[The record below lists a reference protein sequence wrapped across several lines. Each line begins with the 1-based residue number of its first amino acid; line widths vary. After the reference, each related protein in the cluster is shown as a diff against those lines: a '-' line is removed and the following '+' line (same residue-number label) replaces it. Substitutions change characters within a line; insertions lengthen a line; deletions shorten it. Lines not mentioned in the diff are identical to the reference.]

1 MHVRVKVH
9 ARGDAR
15 VAHNAVAVGAVR
27 PPERVGRREPT
38 LYEEARGRGRAGGG
52 RAGQAAAAAAAAAV
66 IVRAL

>member
-38 LYEEARGRGRAGGG
+38 LYEEARGRGRAG
-52 RAGQAAAAAAAAAV
+52 QAAAAAAAAAV